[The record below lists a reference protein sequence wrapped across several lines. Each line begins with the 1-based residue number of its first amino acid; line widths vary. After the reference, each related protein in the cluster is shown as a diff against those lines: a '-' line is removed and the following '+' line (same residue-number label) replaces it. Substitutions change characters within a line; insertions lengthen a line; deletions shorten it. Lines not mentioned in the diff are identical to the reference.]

1 MINSKQ
7 RAYLK
12 SLAQKIDV
20 VLNIGKNGYS
30 PEITN
35 ALDEVLETREL
46 VKVGVLQ
53 NCMEDPK
60 ELATLLAERTHS
72 EVVQIIGKKIVF
84 YRMSKDN
91 PKIQLPKK

>member
-1 MINSKQ
+1 MMNSKQ

-12 SLAQKIDV
+12 GLAQKLDV

-30 PEITN
+30 PELTN
-35 ALDEVLETREL
+35 ALDEVLEVREL

-53 NCMEDPK
+53 NCLEDPK
-60 ELATLLAERTHS
+60 DLATLLSERTHS
-72 EVVQIIGKKIVF
+72 EVVQIIGKKIIF
-84 YRMSKDN
+84 YRPSKEN

>member
-1 MINSKQ
+1 MLNSKQ

-12 SLAQKIDV
+12 SLAQKLDV

-53 NCMEDPK
+53 NCLEDPK
-60 ELATLLAERTHS
+60 EMSILLAERTHS

-84 YRMSKDN
+84 YRPSKDN